1 MRLLYTALIY
11 LAAPVALAATW
22 WRARRDPSYGERLG
36 ERWGFTEARFD
47 DAPLWLHAV
56 SVGEVQ
62 AGAVLIRALKERY
75 PDRPIVVT
83 TGTPTGAQ
91 RVESLFG
98 DSVRHV
104 YLPYDMP
111 GAARRFLERV
121 QPVAGIVMETEIW
134 PNLFRECRR
143 REIPLLLA
151 SARLSEK
158 SARRYG
164 RLRALTRD
172 ALEHVHIAAQSAL
185 DAARF
190 KEIGAARVD
199 VLGNLKFDI
208 QVREDVASEGR
219 SLRAARFGGRAVWIA
234 ASTHEGEEEHALV
247 AHDIVRAQVPGAL
260 LLLVPRH
267 PQRFQSVAA
276 LLGDRGVPYV
286 SRSRDEEVAEAT
298 HVLLVDTLGELLML
312 YAAADVAFVAGS
324 LVPIGGH
331 SLLEPA
337 ALGCPII
344 VGPHNFNAPEIAQMF
359 LSSGAA
365 VQVKDASALGAAVV
379 RLLRDPSER
388 DRMAAHARG
397 ILENN
402 RGTLQRLLDV
412 IERLLPRQTV

>member
-11 LAAPVALAATW
+11 LAAPVALAANW

-36 ERWGFTEARFD
+36 ERWGFTRARFD

-62 AGAVLIRALKERY
+62 ASAVLIRALKERY
-75 PDRPIVVT
+75 PDRSIVVT
-83 TGTPTGAQ
+83 TGTPTGSQ
-91 RVESLFG
+91 RVKSLFG
-98 DSVRHV
+98 DSVRHI

-111 GAARRFLERV
+111 GAVRRFLERV

-143 REIPLLLA
+143 RGIPLLLA

-164 RLRALTRD
+164 RLRALARD
-172 ALEHVHIAAQSAL
+172 ALAHVHIAAQSAL
-185 DAARF
+185 DAERF
-190 KEIGAARVD
+190 KAIGAARVD

-208 QVREDVASEGR
+208 QVRDDVAMEGR
-219 SLRAARFGGRAVWIA
+219 SLRAAQFGARAVWIA
-234 ASTHEGEEEHALV
+234 ASTHEGEEEQALI
-247 AHDIVRAQVPGAL
+247 AHEFVRARVPGAL
-260 LLLVPRH
+260 ILLVPRH

-276 LLGDRGVPYV
+276 LLRDRGVPYV
-286 SRSRDEEVAEAT
+286 SRSRGEAVTEAT

-365 VQVKDASALGAAVV
+365 LQVPDASALGEAIV
-379 RLLRDPSER
+379 RLIGDPSER
-388 DRMAAHARG
+388 DRMAAHARE
-397 ILENN
+397 ILERN
-402 RGTLQRLLDV
+402 RGTLERLLEV
-412 IERLLPRQTV
+412 IERLISRRSD